1 MNRTTLK
8 LNEIIV
14 ENRQREDL
22 GDIPALAE
30 SIKRYGLIQP
40 IVITQDKRLI
50 AGGRRFAAVSSLE
63 LEQIDVVYRETL
75 TEDELYEMELEE
87 NVRRKDFTWQERVL
101 NIATIHSVKK
111 RRATLEGNKWGQKET
126 AEALGLDSACSVNY
140 SLKIAD
146 RLRQGK
152 DTPIWGCDSMMEAYR
167 LMLREEEDAI
177 NRELAKRQLDNS
189 FNFEQEEVAVKTW
202 ELSNIVTSITDDE
215 HKRNIDDR
223 LRLIL
228 EKDGLVTYCE
238 TVNETPYLRTRVI
251 EHWVAAGNTEES
263 FEGYWS
269 EKTSKAV
276 ADSMVSLSKMLIHG
290 NSIEYMNANPDRFD
304 HVITDIPYGIDMDM
318 LNQQNPHGTMK
329 DIDTVLEEHD
339 VEYNMKLIAEFFP
352 AAYKTVKDGGFVITW
367 ADQMLWQYMYDLAI
381 KAGFKVQRW
390 PITWDKTHTCM
401 NQSAQYNFTKSTEI
415 AIVCRKGKATLV
427 SPQSKSVV
435 QAGRDELCQSLGH
448 PFAKPRAIWKFLA
461 DAVSIEGQTIL
472 EPFAGRGSG
481 VISMLGMKRNVV
493 GVELNE
499 AHYNALLENV
509 KTLHFLPLNPGMKFK

>member
-1 MNRTTLK
+1 MNRTTIN

-40 IVITQDKRLI
+40 IV
-50 AGGRRFAAVSSLE
+50 SSLG
-63 LEQIDVVYRETL
+63 LKQIDVVFRETL

-111 RRATLEGNKWGQKET
+111 RRATLEGAKWGQKET

-140 SLKIAD
+140 SLKIAE

-152 DTPIWGCDSMMEAYR
+152 DNPVWNCDSMMEAYR
-167 LMLREEEDAI
+167 LLLREEEDAI
-177 NRELAKRQLDNS
+177 NKELAKRQLENS
-189 FNFEQEEVAVKTW
+189 FNFEAEEVVVKTT
-202 ELSNIVTSITDDE
+202 ELSNIVTQVTDDE

-223 LRLIL
+223 LRMIL
-228 EKDGLVTYCE
+228 ETDGLVKYCE
-238 TVNETPYLRTRVI
+238 TVNETPYLRNRVI
-251 EHWVAAGNTEES
+251 EHWVSAGNTEES

-269 EKTSKAV
+269 EKTAKAI
-276 ADSMVSLSKMLIHG
+276 ADSMVNLSRMLIHG
-290 NSIEYMNANPDRFD
+290 NSIEFMNANPDRFD

-318 LNQQNPHGTMK
+318 LNQQNPHNGMK

-339 VEYNMKLIAEFFP
+339 VEYNLKLIAEFFP
-352 AAYKTVKDGGFVITW
+352 AAFKTVKDGGFVITW
-367 ADQMLWQYMYDLAI
+367 CDQMLWQYMYDHAI

-390 PITWDKTHTCM
+390 PITWDKTHTCL

-427 SPQSKSVV
+427 SPQTKCIV

-509 KTLHFLPLNPGMKFK
+509 KTLHFLPLNPSMKFK